1 MMPVELSDS
10 VFSSDKSSLKN
21 SDEIYRYRETSTFF
35 FFHFILLGLSWKWV
49 FSIQACCGISCLN
62 SIWKCERS
70 CIFKKLN
77 FF

>member
-35 FFHFILLGLSWKWV
+35 FFILY
-49 FSIQACCGISCLN
+49 C
-62 SIWKCERS
+62 
-70 CIFKKLN
+70 
-77 FF
+77 